1 MYARFVMFTLGPGK
15 RPFAEKMADQFNAAM
30 KNLNGFKSATFLVD
44 ESTGE
49 YGMLS
54 LWETKADAESA
65 ANALAA
71 GFQQALQGHV
81 QGPPTQRTLE
91 VYEPELGDRKSVG

>member
-1 MYARFVMFTLGPGK
+1 
-15 RPFAEKMADQFNAAM
+15 
-30 KNLNGFKSATFLVD
+30 VD

-81 QGPPTQRTLE
+81 QGPPTQRTIE
-91 VYEPELGDRKSVG
+91 VYEPELASVR